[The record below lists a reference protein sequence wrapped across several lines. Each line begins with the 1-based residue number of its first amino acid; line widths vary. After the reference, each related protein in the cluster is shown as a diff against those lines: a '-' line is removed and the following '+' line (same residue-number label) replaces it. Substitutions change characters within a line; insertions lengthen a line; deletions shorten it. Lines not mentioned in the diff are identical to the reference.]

1 MNNQTAQ
8 WQEIDRKHHVH
19 PFTDPR
25 ILNDKGTRVITR
37 GEGVYVWDSEGNKIL
52 DAMAGLWCVNVGY
65 GRTEL
70 QEAAERQMKELP
82 YYNSF
87 FQTSTLPQIEL
98 SQKLAGIT
106 PDGLDHIFYA
116 NSGSEANDTIV
127 RMVRHFWEVKEQPK
141 KHIFISR
148 TLAYHG
154 STVAASSLGGMKGM
168 HDMGRS
174 LLPGFE
180 HIMHPHWYLEG
191 GDLSPAE
198 FGLKAAR
205 ALEEKI
211 IELGA
216 ENVAAFIGE
225 PVQGAGG
232 VIDPPA
238 SYWPEIQR
246 ICTKYDIL
254 LVVDEVICGFGRTG
268 NWFGSETFGIKP
280 DLMAMAKGI
289 SSGYLPIA
297 AVAISDRVFSA
308 LNEGGEFAH
317 GYTYSGHPV
326 ACAVAIANI
335 DLISEEGLV
344 EKVRSDTGPYLRAGL
359 EELMN
364 ESPLVGE
371 VRGSGLMA
379 AIQLVQD
386 KDTRELFPSDRNA
399 ATICRDH
406 CFENNLIMRAVD
418 QAMVISPPLIIS
430 RLEIDELLDKAKIC
444 LDLTAQDLNLA

>member
-1 MNNQTAQ
+1 MQNQTAQ

-25 ILNDKGTRVITR
+25 ILNEKGTRVITR
-37 GEGVYVWDSEGNKIL
+37 GEGVYVWDSEGHKIL

-65 GRTEL
+65 GRVEL
-70 QEAAERQMKELP
+70 QEAAARQMKELP
-82 YYNSF
+82 FYNSF
-87 FQTSTLPQIEL
+87 FQTSTPPQIEL
-98 SQKLAGIT
+98 SQKLAEIT

-116 NSGSEANDTIV
+116 NSGSEANDTVV
-127 RMVRHFWEVKEQPK
+127 RMVRHFWEVKGEPSR
-141 KHIFISR
+141 HIFISR

-180 HIMHPHWYLEG
+180 HIAHPHWYLEG
-191 GDLSPAE
+191 GDLSPEE
-198 FGLKAAR
+198 FGLKTAR

-211 IELGA
+211 IELGV

-238 SYWPEIQR
+238 TYWPEIQR
-246 ICTKYDIL
+246 ICKKYDIL

-268 NWFGSETFGIKP
+268 NWFGSETFDIKP
-280 DLMAMAKGI
+280 DLMPMAKGL

-297 AVAISDRVFSA
+297 AVAINDRVFGA
-308 LNEGGEFAH
+308 LNDGGEFAH

-326 ACAVAIANI
+326 SCAVAIANI
-335 DLISEEGLV
+335 DLIREEGLV
-344 EKVRSDTGPYLRAGL
+344 EKVRDDTGPYLRAGL
-359 EELMN
+359 EALMA
-364 ESPLVGE
+364 ESPLIGE
-371 VRGSGLMA
+371 VRGVGLMA
-379 AIQLVQD
+379 AIQLVQN
-386 KDTRELFPSDRNA
+386 KETRELFPSDVGA
-399 ATICRDH
+399 ATICRDY

-418 QAMVISPPLIIS
+418 QAMIISPPLVIS
-430 RLEIDELLDKAKIC
+430 RTEIDELLDKAKTC
-444 LDLTAQDLNLA
+444 LTLTAQDLNVL